1 MSENE
6 IAKTIWDICFKIH
19 STLGP
24 GLFES
29 VYEEIFA
36 FELNKAGLKFSRQE
50 AIPLVWETIRLD
62 AGFRVDFIVENKVIV
77 ELKSVE
83 EIHPV
88 HQKQVI
94 TYLKITK
101 LKLGLLVNFNSSLLK
116 DGFQRIAN
124 KL

>member
-36 FELNKAGLKFSRQE
+36 FELNKAGLRFTRQE
-50 AIPLVWETIRLD
+50 AIPLVWDTIRLD

>member
-1 MSENE
+1 MTENG

-29 VYEEIFA
+29 VYEEIFS
-36 FELNKAGLKFSRQE
+36 FELQKAGLNYTRQE
-50 AIPLVWETIRLD
+50 SIPLVWETIRLD
-62 AGFRVDFIVENKVIV
+62 AGFRADFIIENKVIV
-77 ELKSVE
+77 ELKSIDV
-83 EIHPV
+83 IHPV
-88 HQKQVI
+88 HQKQII

-101 LKLGLLVNFNSSLLK
+101 LKLGILVNFNSSLLK

>member
-1 MSENE
+1 MTENE
-6 IAKTIWDICFKIH
+6 IAKTVWEICFRIH

-29 VYEEIFA
+29 VYEEIFS
-36 FELNKAGLKFSRQE
+36 FELQKAGLNYTRQE
-50 AIPLVWETIRLD
+50 SIPLVWETIKLD
-62 AGFRVDFIVENKVIV
+62 AGFRADFIIENKVIV
-77 ELKSVE
+77 ELKSIDV
-83 EIHPV
+83 IHPV
-88 HQKQVI
+88 HQKQII

-101 LKLGLLVNFNSSLLK
+101 LKLGILVNFNSSLLK

>member
-24 GLFES
+24 VLFES

-36 FELNKAGLKFSRQE
+36 FELNKVGLRFTRQE
-50 AIPLVWETIRLD
+50 AIPLVWDTIRLD

>member
-6 IAKTIWDICFKIH
+6 IAKTVWEICFRIH

-29 VYEEIFA
+29 VYEEIFS
-36 FELNKAGLKFSRQE
+36 FELQKAGLNFTRQE
-50 AIPLVWETIRLD
+50 SIPLVWETIRLD
-62 AGFRVDFIVENKVIV
+62 AGFRADFIIENKVIV
-77 ELKSVE
+77 ELKSIDA
-83 EIHPV
+83 IHPI

-101 LKLGLLVNFNSSLLK
+101 LKLGILVNFNSSLLK

-124 KL
+124 NL